1 MNMHSMT
8 LDQLRTTH
16 ETGGLT
22 AVTIRAQGNAFFI
35 VADFRSGGQV
45 VLVRYS
51 DRKPRQFVDP
61 GTALKL
67 VRSIGFGSA
76 TVDMIDWQPDQQ
88 QTKL

>member
-16 ETGGLT
+16 ETGGLA
-22 AVTIRAQGNAFFI
+22 AVTIQAQGKGFYI
-35 VADFRSGGQV
+35 VADSRSGGRI

-51 DRKPRQFVDP
+51 DRKPRLFVDP

-67 VRSIGFGSA
+67 VRSIGFATA
-76 TVDMIDWQPDQQ
+76 TVEMADWHPEQQ
-88 QTKL
+88 QADL